1 MSNRVKKV
9 LVGSNTNTVSATAG
23 VHINTVTMSLG
34 DLLVL
39 DADFKVVDQA
49 TALTNAEAKTIYIAA
64 GIGSGRYKIS
74 APIQAGTVTSF
85 KATPWVIAAEQVSY
99 IGYNTSTGDISA
111 ENSTAYGVRVIFQ
124 DDQRL
129 IANRQTAITANYL
142 SDATA
147 TKPEIAKGLVVNIN
161 RNSLSTLVKAERVAN
176 GALTEL
182 AADTTVTLNST
193 AVSSAGHGLTA
204 GLYVSLRGI
213 TYVVASATTNAF
225 VLDTPYLGASETI
238 AVASTVSMAASQATP
253 TAWGIKLTGKAVAT
267 ASPNKYENVT
277 FRVALTSGF
286 DTTAIPVTYTT
297 NAFRGEG
304 LPIQI
309 RELEFTAQGQNGLS
323 NRRLW
328 PIPTE
333 TYYSSLSASGYDQIV
348 IEHADRHNHDL
359 QTQIF
364 SPLST
369 HIAIVGNITA
379 SVRTAQTATMQG
391 AAANTGS
398 DATLA
403 ILNAWVGKYNQLVA
417 IGL

>member
-1 MSNRVKKV
+1 MNRVKKV
-9 LVGSNTNTVSATAG
+9 LVGSNTNTVTATAG
-23 VHINTVTMSLG
+23 VHINTVTMSAG

-39 DADFKVVDQA
+39 DADFKVLDQA
-49 TALTNAEAKTIYIAA
+49 TALTNAEAQTIYIAA
-64 GIGSGRYKIS
+64 GLGSGRYKIS
-74 APIQAGTVTSF
+74 SPIQAGNVTRF
-85 KATPWVIAAEQVSY
+85 KATAWAAAVEQVSY

-111 ENSTAYGVRVIFQ
+111 DNSTAYGVRVIFQ

-147 TKPEIAKGLVVNIN
+147 TKPEIVTGLIKNIN
-161 RNSLSTLVKAERVAN
+161 RNALSTYVKAERVGN

-193 AVSSAGHGLTA
+193 AVTSAGHGLTA

-213 TYVVASATTNAF
+213 TYIVASATTNAF

-238 AVASTVSMAASQATP
+238 VVASTTSMAASEATP
-253 TAWGIKLTGKAVAT
+253 TAWGIKLTGKAIPT
-267 ASPNKYENVT
+267 AYPNKYENVT
-277 FRVALTSGF
+277 FKVSLTSGF
-286 DTTAIPVTYTT
+286 DTSAVPVTYTT

-309 RELEFTAQGQNGLS
+309 REQEFYAQGQNGLS

-333 TYYSSLSASGYDQIV
+333 TYYSSLSAAGYDQIV
-348 IEHADRHNHDL
+348 IEHADDHIGDMQQR
-359 QTQIF
+359 IK
-364 SPLST
+364 SPLAT
-369 HIAIVGNITA
+369 HIAIVGNISSGTR
-379 SVRTAQTATMQG
+379 SAQSATMQG